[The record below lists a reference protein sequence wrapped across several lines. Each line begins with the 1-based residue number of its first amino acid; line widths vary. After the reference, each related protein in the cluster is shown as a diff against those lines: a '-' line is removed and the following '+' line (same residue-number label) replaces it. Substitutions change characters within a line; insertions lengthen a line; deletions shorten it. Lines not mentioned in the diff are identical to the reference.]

1 MLTLICILLLSWTS
15 NALAEKLKEKKSR
28 NTRGGGGEGKT
39 GAGGGEE
46 NTAEGVGNRSR
57 ANSSGSFGS
66 LDSVGE
72 EPANVN
78 PKGSDDLD
86 NLDWVS
92 DYDVGDGAAKTAREH
107 RSKGD
112 YLAHFKV
119 RFSSSFV
126 ACVLGR
132 IVLWGIEI
140 RTDWWPG

>member
-1 MLTLICILLLSWTS
+1 M
-15 NALAEKLKEKKSR
+15 KEKNR
-28 NTRGGGGEGKT
+28 RDTREGGGKGET

-46 NTAEGVGNRSR
+46 KTAEGVGSRSR
-57 ANSSGSFGS
+57 ANSSGSLGS

-78 PKGSDDLD
+78 PKGGDDLD
-86 NLDWVS
+86 NLDWVP

-119 RFSSSFV
+119 RLSSSFV
-126 ACVLGR
+126 SCMLR
-132 IVLWGIEI
+132 RMIIL
-140 RTDWWPG
+140 

>member
-1 MLTLICILLLSWTS
+1 MRCAYTENDSFHLHSWTS
-15 NALAEKLKEKKSR
+15 NALAEKMKEKKSR

-57 ANSSGSFGS
+57 ANSSGSLGS

-72 EPANVN
+72 ESAGVLPVV
-78 PKGSDDLD
+78 DDLD
-86 NLDWVS
+86 NLDWVP
-92 DYDVGDGAAKTAREH
+92 DYDVGEGVAKTAREH

-119 RFSSSFV
+119 RLSSSFV
-126 ACVLGR
+126 SCMLR
-132 IVLWGIEI
+132 RMIIL
-140 RTDWWPG
+140 